1 VKGTLGLDDVEVQ
14 HADGRPAIKL
24 AAVRVGIDKLAPWAA
39 SWPLARVLDK
49 PDLSVS
55 RGRDGQLSLLALIPK
70 RAPLPSDKQ
79 AAPAAPS
86 SNTKPFALS
95 LAEFKL
101 TGGRVHITDELP
113 ASPYQKTLQ
122 DLHVSL
128 RQLRLP
134 GASRPRWISASNRVG

>member
-1 VKGTLGLDDVEVQ
+1 
-14 HADGRPAIKL
+14 
-24 AAVRVGIDKLAPWAA
+24 
-39 SWPLARVLDK
+39 
-49 PDLSVS
+49 
-55 RGRDGQLSLLALIPK
+55 
-70 RAPLPSDKQ
+70 LPSDKQ

-86 SNTKPFALS
+86 SGTKPFALS

-101 TGGRVHITDELP
+101 TGGRVHIADELP

-134 GASRPRWISASNRVG
+134 RQRAGCAGFRLRHRVG